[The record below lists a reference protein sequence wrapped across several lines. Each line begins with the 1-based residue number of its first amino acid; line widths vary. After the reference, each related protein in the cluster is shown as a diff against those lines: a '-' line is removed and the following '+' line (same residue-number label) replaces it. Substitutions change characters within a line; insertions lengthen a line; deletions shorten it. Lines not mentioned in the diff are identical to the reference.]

1 MIEKYNEWLNDKN
14 IKETDKEILKN
25 MSEEEIKQNF
35 NDNLEFGTAGIRGIM
50 GLGTN
55 NINEYTIGKVTVG
68 LANYLNKNFTDPS
81 VVIAY
86 DTRINSKDYA
96 KNVALILN
104 YYGIK
109 TYLFKDYTSTPELS
123 FSVKYLKCTSG
134 IVITSSHNPKEYNGY
149 KVYNSLGGQIV
160 HPEDDLIINEINNVT
175 DFSLIKYAQ
184 INNDLFNYVNDEVHE
199 AFLLENEKAICN
211 KNLIKEYANK
221 INITYSSLHGVGIK
235 VAEELLNKHNFNYNI
250 VEEQCTYDGNFTTAP
265 EPNPE
270 YEKNYELAKKYAYE
284 NNSDIIILTDP
295 DADRVGAM
303 IKTYNGYKMI
313 NGNVL
318 GALFTNYI
326 LNNKKLTDDSYIVKS
341 IVSTPIVNEIAK
353 KHNIKCYDV
362 LTGCKN
368 IADKRNE
375 LENKEYIFGFEE
387 SLGYMFDINVN
398 DKNGFSS
405 MLSLL
410 EIVCYCKSINITLEE
425 YIDNIY
431 KEYDYYLEETLS
443 FVYKEINGKQII
455 KQYMSDFRNNKI
467 SFENVINTI
476 DYSKVDGKLNTNA
489 IKYEFDDKS
498 WVIIRPSG
506 TEPKIKI
513 YLGVIEKNNEEA
525 KTKLSI
531 LKEKIS
537 KIFNKK

>member
-68 LANYLNKNFTDPS
+68 LANYLNKNFTNPS

-235 VAEELLNKHNFNYNI
+235 VAEELLNKYNFNYNI

-270 YEKNYELAKKYAYE
+270 YEKNYELAKKIAYK

-341 IVSTPIVNEIAK
+341 IVSTPIVAEIAK

-467 SFENVINTI
+467 SFENVINI
-476 DYSKVDGKLNTNA
+476 VDYSKIDGKLNTNA